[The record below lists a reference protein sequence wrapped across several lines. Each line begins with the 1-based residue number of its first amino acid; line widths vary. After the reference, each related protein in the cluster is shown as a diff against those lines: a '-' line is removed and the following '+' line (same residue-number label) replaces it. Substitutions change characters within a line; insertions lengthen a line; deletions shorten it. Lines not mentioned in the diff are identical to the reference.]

1 MSFIVEL
8 WQFMREQKKFW
19 LLPLFLIILLFGTV
33 IVLAKGSALA
43 PFLYA
48 IF

>member
-1 MSFIVEL
+1 MSFMVEL

-19 LLPLFLIILLFGTV
+19 LLPLFLIILAFGAV

>member
-1 MSFIVEL
+1 MSFLVEL

-19 LLPLFLIILLFGTV
+19 LLPLFIIILLFGSL

>member
-1 MSFIVEL
+1 MSFLVEL

-19 LLPLFLIILLFGTV
+19 LLPLMVIVLLFGAV

>member
-1 MSFIVEL
+1 MSFMIEL

-19 LLPLFLIILLFGTV
+19 LLPLFLIILAFGTV

>member
-1 MSFIVEL
+1 MSFLVEL

-19 LLPLFLIILLFGTV
+19 LLPLFVVVLVFGAV

>member
-1 MSFIVEL
+1 MSFLAEL

-19 LLPLFLIILLFGTV
+19 LLPLLVIVLLFGAV
-33 IVLAKGSALA
+33 IVLAQGSALA